1 MKAVNH
7 FLNYCSSNPD
17 SATLYRASDMI
28 LNIDINT
35 AYLVA
40 PKARSQAGGFYY
52 MGNKNKQLI
61 NGPVASNAKII
72 KNVMSQ
78 PLKQKLEHST

>member
-7 FLNYCSSNPD
+7 FLNYCASNPEA
-17 SATLYRASDMI
+17 ATLYRASNMI
-28 LNIDINT
+28 LSIDSDA

-52 MGNKNKQLI
+52 MG
-61 NGPVASNAKII
+61 S
-72 KNVMSQ
+72 
-78 PLKQKLEHST
+78 